1 MSTSIIASPG
11 SGGTDE
17 PPGMTALS
25 RRPPHTPPAS
35 PRRSRNGVPSGTS
48 KFPGRLTCPDTEK
61 HFTPPLFGR
70 PRPMNQSPPL
80 RMIDGT
86 EAKVS
91 VLLIVVGL
99 PYTPYWAGNG
109 GLNRGSPFLPSRD
122 SMSAASSDPAVGG
135 GGRQA
140 RPISLHTGLPD
151 RQTRALA
158 PGVIAPG
165 RALDALTAPG
175 SESGVS
181 PIDAAS

>member
-1 MSTSIIASPG
+1 MPTSIIASPG

-25 RRPPHTPPAS
+25 RRPPRTPPAS
-35 PRRSRNGVPSGTS
+35 SRRSRNGVPSGTS

-91 VLLIVVGL
+91 VGRRRSPSSTDQPAHGI
-99 PYTPYWAGNG
+99 AGSANQG
-109 GLNRGSPFLPSRD
+109 TRSR
-122 SMSAASSDPAVGG
+122 SH
-135 GGRQA
+135 
-140 RPISLHTGLPD
+140 RPRT
-151 RQTRALA
+151 
-158 PGVIAPG
+158 
-165 RALDALTAPG
+165 ALDALTAPG
-175 SESGVS
+175 SESGVI